1 MSHCTLRLIPGRF
14 ILIVMG
20 ALGTIY
26 IPGDSPVHRCDARA
40 KIVALFVYTV
50 ALLAMPNWWSAVL
63 LSAASIVF
71 AAVARM
77 PFNAMNRRLVPVYA
91 LALFSFLYH
100 VVFAA
105 DMLDVLVGIGVAV
118 RMVALVAMSFVVCFT
133 TTATELL
140 AAFRFLVS
148 PLAKVGVP
156 ADDIAFT
163 LALSVR
169 FIPVI
174 ESELRSIR
182 MAQKARGSEAV
193 GSLVQK
199 LRVWGMAFTAL
210 FVGLFRHA
218 DNLATAMDARCYG
231 ASDSRTEL
239 PRR

>member
-1 MSHCTLRLIPGRF
+1 
-14 ILIVMG
+14 MG
-20 ALGTIY
+20 TMGSIY
-26 IPGDSPVHRCDARA
+26 LPGDSPVHRCDARV
-40 KIVALFVYTV
+40 KIAALFAYTV

-63 LSAASIVF
+63 LSLASIVAAAIAHLPF
-71 AAVARM
+71 AVL
-77 PFNAMNRRLVPVYA
+77 NRRLVPVYA

-100 VVFAA
+100 VIFATDA
-105 DMLDVLVGIGVAV
+105 ANVLLGVGVAV
-118 RMVALVAMSFVVCFT
+118 RMVALVAASFVVCFT
-133 TTATELL
+133 TTVTELL
-140 AAFRFLVS
+140 AAFRFFVA
-148 PLAKVGVP
+148 PLARIGVP

-182 MAQKARGSEAV
+182 MAQKARGSDST
-193 GSLVQK
+193 GSAMQK

-231 ASDSRTEL
+231 AASERTRL
-239 PRR
+239 RGD